1 MIIAFIYKQELTM
14 KWWITNG
21 SKVHEALFLNLG
33 VSRVVWGLIKT
44 SWTWKSLVSRPFP
57 YSFFLLSSSND
68 LKQNIF
74 DQGPTLWNS
83 MKREASWPI
92 GPHQHKIH
100 MLESLMMAVDLSCIS
115 HTWVWIMIQIEQ
127 NEWTLVIL
135 IHTIALPNIYISIS
149 YLFLNHIQ
157 MLS

>member
-1 MIIAFIYKQELTM
+1 
-14 KWWITNG
+14 
-21 SKVHEALFLNLG
+21 
-33 VSRVVWGLIKT
+33 
-44 SWTWKSLVSRPFP
+44 
-57 YSFFLLSSSND
+57 
-68 LKQNIF
+68 
-74 DQGPTLWNS
+74 
-83 MKREASWPI
+83 
-92 GPHQHKIH
+92 

-115 HTWVWIMIQIEQ
+115 IMIHIEQ